1 MKTYINPALIDAHN
15 AQLQLEQLEGV
26 KLKRLEVFEA
36 YGRFLLIC
44 AAGVA
49 TLMVGFGLMMWL
61 MTPPVAAQGD
71 EYITTYE
78 IAEVIVRQDDPE
90 IFQTETSA
98 GGLPSISESL
108 SEIHSNITRTD
119 RDKTERATTT
129 DITSQ
134 SDTNTE
140 VQALMSPLCLLTN
153 SWFFDITYS
162 RVGRVPFTLGSNT
175 VPTILSGRFISIVI
189 G

>member
-1 MKTYINPALIDAHN
+1 
-15 AQLQLEQLEGV
+15 
-26 KLKRLEVFEA
+26 
-36 YGRFLLIC
+36 
-44 AAGVA
+44 
-49 TLMVGFGLMMWL
+49 
-61 MTPPVAAQGD
+61 MT
-71 EYITTYE
+71 
-78 IAEVIVRQDDPE
+78 E

-134 SDTNTE
+134 FDTNTE
-140 VQALMSPLCLLTN
+140 VKSADESTLPTDQFVVFRYHLLE
-153 SWFFDITYS
+153 S
-162 RVGRVPFTLGSNT
+162 GRVPFTLGSNT